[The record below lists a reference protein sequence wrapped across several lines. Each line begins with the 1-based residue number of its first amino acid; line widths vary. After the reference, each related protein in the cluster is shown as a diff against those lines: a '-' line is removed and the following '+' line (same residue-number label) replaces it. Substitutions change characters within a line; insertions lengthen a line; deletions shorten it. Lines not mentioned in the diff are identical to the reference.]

1 MKINKKIIF
10 SLCVFSCLLFCAC
23 SINVKTI
30 IEKTSDLT
38 STFFFSS
45 TDFGCVEVYC
55 GQREQIFEYDG
66 ISTKKVD
73 YGIVK
78 VCFDEKTEYK
88 TIDAQLKIDDEV
100 LDLVLEQNPFD
111 QSYMVDIE
119 KQISQNANL
128 TLKIPNINVNNLEV
142 ECQSNKWKIS
152 DKDALEIAGKTLK
165 EFMTT
170 NSKNNVDYECYLKVV
185 HNIQDGQRL
194 YFYTFSVKTTQLKT
208 TNILIDVYSGE
219 VLVKS

>member
-10 SLCVFSCLLFCAC
+10 ALCIFSCFLFCAC

-30 IEKTSDLT
+30 IDKTSDLT
-38 STFFFSS
+38 STFFYSD

-55 GQREQIFEYDG
+55 GQREKVFEYDG

-88 TIDAQLKIDDEV
+88 TIEAQLQVDDEV
-100 LDLVLEQNPFD
+100 LDLILEQNPFD

-119 KQISQNANL
+119 KQISSNSNIL
-128 TLKIPNINVNNLEV
+128 LKLPNIKTDNIVV
-142 ECQSNKWKIS
+142 ECQSNKWEIS
-152 DKDALEIAGKTLK
+152 DKDAIEIAGKTLK
-165 EFMTT
+165 DFMVE
-170 NSKNNVDYECYLKVV
+170 NSKNNVDYECYLKIV

-194 YFYTFSVKTTQLKT
+194 YFYTFSVKTTQLKSA
-208 TNILIDVYSGE
+208 NILIDVYSGE